1 MCLCIHTLKNE
12 TSWDNT
18 KYLKKGFKLLIEIES
33 KFQINLKR
41 EINEPFSI
49 LSTKEILES
58 STQSMKII
66 KLYLANKI

>member
-18 KYLKKGFKLLIEIES
+18 KYLKKGFKFKSLIGIES
-33 KFQINLKR
+33 QFQINLRR
-41 EINEPFSI
+41 EISEPFSN

-58 STQSMKII
+58 STQSMKIR
-66 KLYLANKI
+66 KFH